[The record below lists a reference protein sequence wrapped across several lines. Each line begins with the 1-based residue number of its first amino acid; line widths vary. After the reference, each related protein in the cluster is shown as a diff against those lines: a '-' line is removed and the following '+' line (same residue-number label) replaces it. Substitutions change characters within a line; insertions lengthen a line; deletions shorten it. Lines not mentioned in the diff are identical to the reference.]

1 MKLTIAAIS
10 ALVASVLGALSIN
23 NPIAGTVWPY
33 GGESVTVSWISDD
46 GTALTGTVTVQLM
59 EGTDSNNLSPVYTI
73 ATGYDASKGS
83 VSFVPPTNL
92 YGSSNYAVRVTSSV
106 SGPHYSHFFEAGN
119 PDITESPSSA
129 ITVSRTSASTDS
141 AETSTGSE
149 TASTS
154 ADDSSS
160 SNDSSSSSSSETSTN
175 DGKEVSD
182 AHSDEDESS
191 EAGSEDESEEPSSED
206 DVSGLDES
214 SDEPSK
220 DTETH
225 TSGAST
231 LSRPAAVAGFIGA
244 AAFAALF

>member
-129 ITVSRTSASTDS
+129 IT
-141 AETSTGSE
+141 
-149 TASTS
+149 
-154 ADDSSS
+154 
-160 SNDSSSSSSSETSTN
+160 
-175 DGKEVSD
+175 
-182 AHSDEDESS
+182 
-191 EAGSEDESEEPSSED
+191 
-206 DVSGLDES
+206 
-214 SDEPSK
+214 
-220 DTETH
+220 
-225 TSGAST
+225 
-231 LSRPAAVAGFIGA
+231 
-244 AAFAALF
+244 